1 MKQNIAIIMGGYSAE
16 VDISIKSGNVV
27 YRQLDKEKYTPFRVL
42 ILLNK
47 WVVLDAHEKE
57 YQSIKMIF
65 LLQ

>member
-27 YRQLDKEKYTPFRVL
+27 YTHLDKEKYTPFRVL

-47 WVVLDAHEKE
+47 WVVLDASMTKNTR
-57 YQSIKMIF
+57 SIKMIF
-65 LLQ
+65 LF